1 MLNQQDEAL
10 LLLFIKINNIEG
22 EKKERITNIYSL
34 ILEDVKLDFTIN
46 SALFKHEL
54 LFYILG
60 ELSSFSYK
68 KKDEELKEEIVKK
81 INTIYLNSKQ
91 DLINEYSPLVTN
103 LKSSF
108 IFISNI
114 NSPYSKTDPITS
126 LINDIY
132 STIFKKIDSF
142 STMFSLKMYTE
153 AFVSWRTIHES
164 ECIIKLL
171 TTGGKEIQNSYV
183 KHIAYNN
190 AFRNPTSFSQEEN
203 DLTFFQLKKEMKN
216 HGLKSKD
223 MKKFIE
229 YGWLYSYNKIDSFDD
244 IKLNFRDGIEKLA
257 GLEKYNYI
265 YEGASELVHSSSSF
279 FYVNDDFCKDLALDM
294 TYLSSIRIFENYHDY
309 FKSIFEDKK
318 IEADYIYFYNLLK
331 ETLAYIQSNFKEDDL
346 FDLDSSKQYSNYKE
360 NFDK

>member
-1 MLNQQDEAL
+1 MLNPQDEAL
-10 LLLFIKINNIEG
+10 LLLFINLNNVEG
-22 EKKERITNIYSL
+22 EKKERLHKIYSL
-34 ILEDVKLDFTIN
+34 ILEDAKLEFSIN

-60 ELSSFSYK
+60 ELSSFSSN
-68 KKDEELKEEIVKK
+68 KKDDELKEEILKK
-81 INTIYLNSKQ
+81 INTIYLNSKL

-108 IFISNI
+108 IFITNI
-114 NSPYSKTDPITS
+114 NSPYSKTDPINS
-126 LINDIY
+126 LINDIFQ
-132 STIFKKIDSF
+132 TIFKKIDAF
-142 STMFSLKMYTE
+142 STMFSLNMYTE
-153 AFVSWRTIHES
+153 AFVCWRTIHES

-171 TTGGKEIQNSYV
+171 TTGGKEIQNSYI

-190 AFRNPTSFSQEEN
+190 VFRNPTSFSKKEN
-203 DLTFFQLKKEMKN
+203 DLTFSQLKNEMKN
-216 HGLKSKD
+216 HNLKSKD

-229 YGWLYSYNKIDSFDD
+229 YGWLYSYDKIDSFDD
-244 IKLNFRDGIEKLA
+244 VKLNFRDGIEKLA
-257 GLEKYNYI
+257 ELNKYNYI

-294 TYLSSIRIFENYHDY
+294 TYLSAIRIFKNYHDY

-318 IEADYIYFYNLLK
+318 IEADYIYFYDLLK
-331 ETLAYIQSNFKEDDL
+331 ETLTYIQSNFKEEDL
-346 FDLDSSKQYSNYKE
+346 FDLDSQKQYSNYKE